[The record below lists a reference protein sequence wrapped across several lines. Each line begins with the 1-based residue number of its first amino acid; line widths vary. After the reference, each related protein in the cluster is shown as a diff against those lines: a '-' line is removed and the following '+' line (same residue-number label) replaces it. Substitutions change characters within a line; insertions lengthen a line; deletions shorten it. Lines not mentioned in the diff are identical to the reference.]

1 MPVEVAP
8 VKAVAMRKPVSAVP
22 KAAAV
27 DNMRAAKATAVKCRT
42 TTPAETSAMKG
53 RAAAAETA
61 TVKCCATTVETSPSA
76 AVETAPA
83 MASATVATTA
93 MTSTAMTAADF
104 GR

>member
-1 MPVEVAP
+1 
-8 VKAVAMRKPVSAVP
+8 
-22 KAAAV
+22 
-27 DNMRAAKATAVKCRT
+27 
-42 TTPAETSAMKG
+42 MKG